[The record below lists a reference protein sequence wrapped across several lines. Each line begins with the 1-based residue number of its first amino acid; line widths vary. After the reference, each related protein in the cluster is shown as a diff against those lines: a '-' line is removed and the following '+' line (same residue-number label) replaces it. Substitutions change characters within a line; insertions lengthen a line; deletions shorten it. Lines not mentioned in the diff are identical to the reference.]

1 MHFWRRICRL
11 GADFALRYGCS
22 MCAHRPMVQTL
33 ICLSLTLILAVTSVH
48 LAAMR
53 SSGGLGA
60 AWLEICDAGGVTLLA
75 VDGNGAPVP
84 SHPPCPDCVIAAAV
98 IVPAIPEVRP
108 PLTAAL
114 NLTTAA
120 PSLTKPP
127 ILALE
132 ASARGPPRL
141 A

>member
-11 GADFALRYGCS
+11 GADFALRYGCA
-22 MCAHRPMVQTL
+22 MLPRRPLVQTL
-33 ICLSLTLILAVTSVH
+33 MCLSLTLILAVTSVN

-53 SSGGLGA
+53 SSGGVGA
-60 AWLEICDAGGVTLLA
+60 AWLEICDAEGVTLVA
-75 VDGNGAPVP
+75 VDGNGVPVP
-84 SHPPCPDCVIAAAV
+84 SHAPCPDCVVAAAV
-98 IVPAIPEVRP
+98 VVPAAPDVRP

-114 NLTTAA
+114 SLTTSA

-127 ILALE
+127 ILVLE